1 MHDKYEMIDA
11 VIMLLDK
18 LADARGAEKCRLI
31 LDSVQ
36 RLAALKDGLC
46 KEDEAHTTELNLL
59 NGQLANLTSTPEVRD
74 GQTIIGGQ
82 RIHIGE
88 NGKVNVID
96 KPGEGKSKCTN

>member
-1 MHDKYEMIDA
+1 MHNKYEMIDA
-11 VIMLLDK
+11 VIVLLDK

-31 LDSVQ
+31 LDGVQ

-59 NGQLANLTSTPEVRD
+59 NGQLAKLTSTPEARD

-82 RIHIGE
+82 KIHIGE
-88 NGKVNVID
+88 DGSVSVID
-96 KPGEGKSKCTN
+96 EPWEGESKCTN